1 VVYSDVDWVRCPD
14 THRST
19 SRYTVFLDG
28 NLVSYSSKR
37 QNMVSRSSTEAEY
50 RVIANDVVE
59 TSWLHQLLMEL
70 HSLLTHITL
79 VYCNNASVVYL
90 ASNSVQH
97 QRTKHV
103 ENYLHFVRDKVAI
116 EEVRVLYVPM
126 TSQFVDIFTKVV
138 L

>member
-1 VVYSDVDWVRCPD
+1 
-14 THRST
+14 
-19 SRYTVFLDG
+19 
-28 NLVSYSSKR
+28 
-37 QNMVSRSSTEAEY
+37 
-50 RVIANDVVE
+50 
-59 TSWLHQLLMEL
+59 MEL

-97 QRTKHV
+97 QRMKHV